1 MTRCR
6 SVSIRSVTWFR
17 WWKASSIQ
25 RETLLPD
32 ETNEVSDSSTQ
43 PPRLSACTFVKP
55 GHLSPLSLLLLPSS
69 KQCKCHRS
77 PDVLPQVQN
86 VWKDVG
92 TFLVNVPSKTFISLK
107 DPACWSLF
115 YQASPVSLGSR
126 ISVVSKCAGQKKKY
140 RHYIGAHI
148 VILWNIF
155 LSSQVP
161 MQRNQNPY
169 LGGSITQ
176 LGWIQNSIYKTLR
189 KEGNIHSLVASS
201 QPHLVDTC
209 PECWWSESKESTKK
223 DTLEWRF
230 VGAGQRYKRQENYS
244 FRLRYCCSGKIHLKI
259 VLHSHRTVY

>member
-107 DPACWSLF
+107 NPACWSLF

-126 ISVVSKCAGQKKKY
+126 ISVVSKCAGQKKIY

-161 MQRNQNPY
+161 MQSNQNP
-169 LGGSITQ
+169 LVEFRIQFTKR
-176 LGWIQNSIYKTLR
+176 LEKKATFTAWWLLHNPTWWIHVQNADDLRAKNPQRKT
-189 KEGNIHSLVASS
+189 H
-201 QPHLVDTC
+201 
-209 PECWWSESKESTKK
+209 
-223 DTLEWRF
+223 
-230 VGAGQRYKRQENYS
+230 
-244 FRLRYCCSGKIHLKI
+244 
-259 VLHSHRTVY
+259 